1 MKKVNASFHRLLN
14 AKGYIDPSVMTIA
27 IQAIAGVA
35 IAVGAFLAI
44 HFRKAK
50 KKLAEKL
57 NIDENR
63 NKEVEGDD
71 LIITDEATE
80 APEAAESAEKGE

>member
-1 MKKVNASFHRLLN
+1 MKKINVSLDRLLS

-57 NIDENR
+57 NIDENK

-71 LIITDEATE
+71 IMFTDNDTDL
-80 APEAAESAEKGE
+80 K

>member
-1 MKKVNASFHRLLN
+1 MKKTALVSRILSS
-14 AKGYIDPSVMTIA
+14 KGYIDPSVMTYT

-35 IAVGAFLAI
+35 IAVGAAVGI

-50 KKLAEKL
+50 KKLAEKM

-71 LIITDEATE
+71 IIVTDGVSEE
-80 APEAAESAEKGE
+80 Q

>member
-1 MKKVNASFHRLLN
+1 MKKINLSSKKILS
-14 AKGYIDPSVMTIA
+14 AKGYIDPSVMTYT

-35 IAVGAFLAI
+35 IAVGAAVGI
-44 HFRKAK
+44 HVRKAK
-50 KKLAEKL
+50 KKIAEKM

-71 LIITDEATE
+71 IIITDE
-80 APEAAESAEKGE
+80 PSNNDQ

>member
-1 MKKVNASFHRLLN
+1 MKKITLSLPSLLSP
-14 AKGYIDPSVMTIA
+14 KGYIDPSVMTYA
-27 IQAIAGVA
+27 IQAIAGIV
-35 IAVGAFLAI
+35 IAVGAAVGI

-57 NIDENR
+57 NIDENK

-71 LIITDEATE
+71 IIISD
-80 APEAAESAEKGE
+80 APTKDGE

>member
-1 MKKVNASFHRLLN
+1 MKKIGLYAKRLSS

-35 IAVGAFLAI
+35 IAVGAAVGI

-50 KKLAEKL
+50 KKLAEKM

-63 NKEVEGDD
+63 NKEVEDD
-71 LIITDEATE
+71 DIIVNDDNN
-80 APEAAESAEKGE
+80 

>member
-1 MKKVNASFHRLLN
+1 MKKNNVSLDRLLS

-57 NIDENR
+57 NIDENK

-71 LIITDEATE
+71 IMFTDNDTDL
-80 APEAAESAEKGE
+80 K

>member
-1 MKKVNASFHRLLN
+1 MKKLTLSPKKLLSS
-14 AKGYIDPSVMTIA
+14 KGYIDPSVMTYA
-27 IQAIAGVA
+27 IQAIAGIA
-35 IAVGAFLAI
+35 IAVGAFVTI

-50 KKLAEKL
+50 KKLAEKM

-71 LIITDEATE
+71 IIVNDE
-80 APEAAESAEKGE
+80 PSDKN

>member
-1 MKKVNASFHRLLN
+1 MKKINLYVKRLSS

-35 IAVGAFLAI
+35 IAVGAFVGI

-50 KKLAEKL
+50 KKLAEKM

-63 NKEVEGDD
+63 NKEVEDD
-71 LIITDEATE
+71 DIIVSDE
-80 APEAAESAEKGE
+80 PSNND

>member
-1 MKKVNASFHRLLN
+1 MKNTVSASRILSS
-14 AKGYIDPSVMTIA
+14 KGYIDPSVMTYT

-35 IAVGAFLAI
+35 IAVGAAVGI

-50 KKLAEKL
+50 KKLAEKM
-57 NIDENR
+57 NIDENK

-71 LIITDEATE
+71 IVITD
-80 APEAAESAEKGE
+80 AASEEK

>member
-1 MKKVNASFHRLLN
+1 MKKITLSPAALLSS
-14 AKGYIDPSVMTIA
+14 KGYIDPSVMTYT

-35 IAVGAFLAI
+35 IAVGAAVGI

-50 KKLAEKL
+50 KKLAEKM

-71 LIITDEATE
+71 IIVSEELSNND
-80 APEAAESAEKGE
+80 

>member
-1 MKKVNASFHRLLN
+1 MKKLNLLIRK
-14 AKGYIDPSVMTIA
+14 KGYIDPSVMTYT
-27 IQAIAGVA
+27 IQAIAGVV
-35 IAVGAFLAI
+35 IAVGAALAI

-71 LIITDEATE
+71 IIVDLDEKADNSE
-80 APEAAESAEKGE
+80 NAEN

>member
-1 MKKVNASFHRLLN
+1 MKTIETYAKRLLS

-27 IQAIAGVA
+27 IQAIAGVV
-35 IAVGAFLAI
+35 IAVGAAVGI

-50 KKLAEKL
+50 KKLAEKM

-71 LIITDEATE
+71 IIVNDDN
-80 APEAAESAEKGE
+80 

>member
-1 MKKVNASFHRLLN
+1 MKKTALVSRILS
-14 AKGYIDPSVMTIA
+14 AKGYIDPSVMTYT

-35 IAVGAFLAI
+35 IAVGAAVGI

-50 KKLAEKL
+50 KKLAEKM

-71 LIITDEATE
+71 IVITDGASEE
-80 APEAAESAEKGE
+80 Q

>member
-1 MKKVNASFHRLLN
+1 MKKITLSSKALLS
-14 AKGYIDPSVMTIA
+14 AKGYIDPSVMTYT

-35 IAVGAFLAI
+35 IAVGAALTI

-50 KKLAEKL
+50 KKLAEKM

-71 LIITDEATE
+71 IIVSDE
-80 APEAAESAEKGE
+80 PSDNK